1 MLISVGHGR
10 DEISCVFIRTR
21 MVVGATH
28 YSVYFP
34 FPSHRQKST
43 QKTLILV
50 VSAINY
56 ECENLSLT

>member
-10 DEISCVFIRTR
+10 DEISCVFMRSR
-21 MVVGATH
+21 KVAGATN

-34 FPSHRQKST
+34 FHSHRQKST

-50 VSAINY
+50 VSAIKY
-56 ECENLSLT
+56 ECENLSLI